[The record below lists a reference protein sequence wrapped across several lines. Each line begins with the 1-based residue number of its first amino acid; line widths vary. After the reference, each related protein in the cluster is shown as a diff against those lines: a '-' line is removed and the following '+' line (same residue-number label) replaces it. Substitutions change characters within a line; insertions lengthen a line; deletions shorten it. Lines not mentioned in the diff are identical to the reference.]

1 MAGLFDILVCPFCRG
16 SLEQEGSTLTC
27 PEGLCFEVLDGIPD
41 LFLPRCRCGATLRPV
56 RETSRILLSCPSC
69 GCSVDVRDRMKEEQT
84 ESERKV
90 YVARDKGPILEE
102 WDDAS
107 ENYWTIPL
115 VALESER
122 LKILRHVDGVLVLD
136 MGTGPGLWLHYL
148 HQVLPGDASVVACD
162 ISLPMLRR
170 ARSGIME
177 PGSVLSH
184 LEFSIHLP
192 SIADRHSF
200 LDRILFVRAD
210 AERPPFP
217 DDTFDTS
224 ISFQT
229 LQYTNQRTS
238 LAQLIRVTRPGGK
251 VIIGTQP
258 GGELSGSLEFD
269 CDPEKIKDAKI
280 RRGIQRRLES
290 LHRFMG
296 WLEERNPRQA
306 LLFREGWV
314 SWPTDPFDLYYD
326 WERGSITD
334 EEFERR
340 VEEWEREVSKPLD
353 RTKFRCCYGEKRFE
367 HMVRG
372 VARDCGA
379 EVIEVGTKIIPPEEA
394 IKLDPDRVSSMDL
407 EDAWSL
413 GMYLHLFGARYAVLR
428 KPG

>member
-1 MAGLFDILVCPFCRG
+1 
-16 SLEQEGSTLTC
+16 
-27 PEGLCFEVLDGIPD
+27 
-41 LFLPRCRCGATLRPV
+41 
-56 RETSRILLSCPSC
+56 
-69 GCSVDVRDRMKEEQT
+69 
-84 ESERKV
+84 
-90 YVARDKGPILEE
+90 
-102 WDDAS
+102 
-107 ENYWTIPL
+107 
-115 VALESER
+115 
-122 LKILRHVDGVLVLD
+122 
-136 MGTGPGLWLHYL
+136 
-148 HQVLPGDASVVACD
+148 
-162 ISLPMLRR
+162 
-170 ARSGIME
+170 ME
-177 PGSVLSH
+177 PESVLSH

-290 LHRFMG
+290 LQRFMT
-296 WLEERNPRQA
+296 WLEKRNPRQA

-340 VEEWEREVSKPLD
+340 VCPSPWTEPSSDAATAR
-353 RTKFRCCYGEKRFE
+353 
-367 HMVRG
+367 RG
-372 VARDCGA
+372 LSIWFAALQGTVAQR
-379 EVIEVGTKIIPPEEA
+379 
-394 IKLDPDRVSSMDL
+394 
-407 EDAWSL
+407 
-413 GMYLHLFGARYAVLR
+413 
-428 KPG
+428 